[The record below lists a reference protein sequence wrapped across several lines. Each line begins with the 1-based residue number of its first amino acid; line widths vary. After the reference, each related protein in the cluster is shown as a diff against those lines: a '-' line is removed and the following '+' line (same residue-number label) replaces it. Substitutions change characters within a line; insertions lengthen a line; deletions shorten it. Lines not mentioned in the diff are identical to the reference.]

1 MILLH
6 LLDFLVLQSS
16 HHHIRGLSLAVF
28 SHCNRRSITKEEQTH
43 FLFLLLLLVVHKNLE
58 KQNKSLNFAAKQEP
72 KSFKRPSFWCK
83 TENQKKKC
91 LNFAAK
97 HMNRKSKQAFDAK
110 QKMENFVQK
119 PTP

>member
-1 MILLH
+1 
-6 LLDFLVLQSS
+6 LQQ
-16 HHHIRGLSLAVF
+16 
-28 SHCNRRSITKEEQTH
+28 NRNPKDQA
-43 FLFLLLLLVVHKNLE
+43 FG
-58 KQNKSLNFAAKQEP
+58 AKQ
-72 KSFKRPSFWCK
+72 K
-83 TENQKKKC
+83 TKNKKKS